1 MVSMKDVAAACGVS
15 IATVSKALS
24 NHRDIGENTRK
35 QIKEAADRMGY
46 LPNQSARY
54 LKTNRS
60 YNIGVLF
67 ADAAGRGLTHEF
79 FSGVLQSLK
88 TAVEAKGFDVT
99 FVNTTYEMSYVDR
112 ASYRGVDGVAVVGI
126 DFLDPKIQELLQSR
140 LKVVTIDYI
149 ADNRTAILSDNT
161 DGMCQLMRYIIEMG
175 HRRIAY
181 IHGDG
186 SRVTKQRLAA
196 YYRSMEEH
204 GISVPPEYVR
214 ASLYLDID
222 RAYAL
227 TRELLALR
235 EPPTCIVYPDDVTC
249 FGGINAIRAQGLRV
263 PDDISVAGYDG
274 IKAGQYEEPRLTTLR
289 QDVRTMGELA
299 AASLIEEIEKPMTS
313 IPAIHTVK
321 GELLTGQTVRRLN

>member
-35 QIKEAADRMGY
+35 QIKETASRMGY

-67 ADAAGRGLTHEF
+67 ADAAGSGLTHDF

-99 FVNTTYEMSYVDR
+99 FVNTTCEMSYIER
-112 ASYRGVDGVAVVGI
+112 ARYRGFDGVAVVGI

-161 DGMCQLMRYIIEMG
+161 DGMCQLMKYIIGMG
-175 HRRIAY
+175 HSRIAY

-204 GISVPPEYVR
+204 EFAIPQEYVR
-214 ASLYLDID
+214 SSLYRDMD
-222 RAYAL
+222 QAYTL
-227 TRELLALR
+227 TQELLALK
-235 EPPTCIVYPDDVTC
+235 EPPTCIIYPDDVAC
-249 FGGINAIRAQGLRV
+249 FGGINAIKAQGLRV

-274 IKAGQYEEPRLTTLR
+274 IQAGQYEEPRLTTLR
-289 QDVRTMGELA
+289 QDVRAMGELA
-299 AASLIEEIEKPMTS
+299 AASLIEEIERPMTS
-313 IPAIHTVK
+313 VPTIHTVK
-321 GELLTGQTVRRLN
+321 GVLLPGQTVRRLK